1 MVYFEL
7 NRLSYNCGE
16 TKSKCSKYPKHCMSC
31 LKKKLNKLGFEIDSN
46 VEMFELGAREQR
58 LQLEQKTIWQ
68 KFVDVLN
75 IRHILIM
82 EKESGLRLLSYSIS
96 GAKVDPDLLSGFI
109 QANVTFSES
118 DKVSLNG
125 SKYTNDNQFYD
136 LQYQNFNVLLKNGR
150 FIRFCF
156 ILDQKASENMRADVL
171 KVLHEFEEKF
181 HKEITSFKKTGIFD
195 PNNMVEYLVDKL
207 KINLVFPMSLTQ
219 SIAPDD
225 LERISQ
231 NQIQKAIKGLA
242 EELLL
247 TKEFF
252 FIYNLLIK
260 VKKIVNL
267 DSSIILYE
275 IYQLFENKIIV
286 PRNLEAVVNKIE
298 MNQEAKSDKI
308 TKYKSISS
316 LITNNSEIE
325 DFKIENLDKNSAI
338 SFIKELM
345 RKGKTAEKGFSYH
358 VAEKDYK
365 RALSVSRK
373 FNLKEDIEKISH
385 IILNLET
392 KERHLELEFV
402 MKAGENAEK
411 NGDYIQSINFY
422 QKGLKILDGFLIFNS
437 SDSRI
442 KKLKKRINKIR
453 AEI

>member
-31 LKKKLNKLGFEIDSN
+31 LKKKLKDLGFEINSN
-46 VEMFELGAREQR
+46 VEIFELGAREQR
-58 LQLEQKTIWQ
+58 HELEQETIWQ

-75 IRHILIM
+75 VRHILIM

-96 GAKVDPDLLSGFI
+96 GAEVDPDLLSGFI

-118 DKVSLNG
+118 DNVSLKG
-125 SKYTNDNQFYD
+125 SEYTNNNQFYD
-136 LQYQNFNVLLKNGR
+136 LQYQNFNILLKNGR
-150 FIRFCF
+150 FIRFCL
-156 ILDQKASENMRADVL
+156 ILDQKASENMRVDVL

-181 HKEITSFKKTGIFD
+181 HKKIMNFKKTGIFD
-195 PNNMVEYLVDKL
+195 SNNMIEYIVDKL

-225 LERISQ
+225 LERINQ
-231 NQIQKAIKGLA
+231 NQIQKAIIRLA

-247 TKEFF
+247 TKEVF

-260 VKKIVNL
+260 VKRIVNL
-267 DSSIILYE
+267 DSSIILHE
-275 IYQLFENKIIV
+275 IYQLFENKIII
-286 PRNLEAVVNKIE
+286 PINLEAVVNQIE
-298 MNQEAKSDKI
+298 MNQEAKFEKI
-308 TKYKSISS
+308 TKYKPISS
-316 LITNNSEIE
+316 IITNNSDSE
-325 DFKIENLDKNSAI
+325 DFKIKDLDKNSAI
-338 SFIKELM
+338 TIIKELM
-345 RKGKTAEKGFSYH
+345 RKGKTAEKALAYH
-358 VAEKDYK
+358 VAIKDYK
-365 RALSVSRK
+365 RALSVSREY
-373 FNLKEDIEKISH
+373 NLKEDIDKISH
-385 IILNLET
+385 IILNLEN
-392 KERHLELEFV
+392 KERQLELEFV

-422 QKGLKILDGFLIFNS
+422 QKGLKILEGFLIFNP

-442 KKLKKRINKIR
+442 KKLKKKITKIR